1 MGVAHAAAMRLTGK
15 TAVVTGAAG
24 NIGLATTRLFLK
36 EGARVLLVDRD
47 ATALEQ
53 ALDSFHPHFGPNLA
67 SGCVADV
74 TDADAVRAYVHRAAT
89 QFGLVDVFFNNA
101 GIEGPSARIAEF
113 PEDGFDA
120 VMAVNVRGVFLGM
133 KYMAPVMRDG
143 GSVIITSSIM
153 GLKGSG
159 GFVAYTASKHA
170 VIGIMRDTAI
180 DLSPRQIRVNSVHPG
195 YVESDMLLRILR
207 NARPGKPDAELLA
220 AFAGKSRLGQCVS
233 PVQVAEMVVFL
244 ASDESR
250 MATGQTFVV
259 DAGALL

>member
-1 MGVAHAAAMRLTGK
+1 MRLTGK

-24 NIGLATTRLFLK
+24 NIGLATARLFLK
-36 EGARVLLVDRD
+36 EGARVLLVDHD
-47 ATALEQ
+47 ANALDQALESLESAQ
-53 ALDSFHPHFGPNLA
+53 A

-74 TDADAVRAYVHRAAT
+74 TDVDAVRAYVHRAAT

-101 GIEGPSARIAEF
+101 GIEGPTARITEF
-113 PEDGFDA
+113 PEDGFDR

-143 GSVIITSSIM
+143 GSVIITSSIA
-153 GLKGSG
+153 GLMGSG

-180 DLSPRQIRVNSVHPG
+180 DLASRRIRVNTVHPG
-195 YVESDMLLRILR
+195 FVESDMLLRILR
-207 NARPGKPDAELLA
+207 DVMPGKPDAELLS
-220 AFAGKSRLGQCVS
+220 AFAAKARLGQCVS

>member
-1 MGVAHAAAMRLTGK
+1 MGAHAARMRLAGK
-15 TAVVTGAAG
+15 TCVVTGAAG
-24 NIGLATTRLFLK
+24 NIGLATTRQFLK

-47 ATALEQ
+47 AAALEQ
-53 ALDSFHPHFGPNLA
+53 ALEELESEQA

-74 TDADAVRAYVHRAAT
+74 TDADAVRAYVHRAST

-101 GIEGPSARIAEF
+101 GIEGPTARIAEF
-113 PEDGFDA
+113 PEDGFDQ

-133 KYMAPVMRDG
+133 KYMAPVIREG

-153 GLKGSG
+153 GMTGSG

-180 DLSPRQIRVNSVHPG
+180 DLAPRHIRVNTVHPG

-207 NARPGKPDAELLA
+207 SARPGKSDAELLA
-220 AFAGKSRLGQCVS
+220 AFAAKSRLGECVS
-233 PVQVAEMVVFL
+233 PAQVAEMVVFL

-250 MATGQTFVV
+250 MSTGQTFVV

>member
-1 MGVAHAAAMRLTGK
+1 MRLTGK

-24 NIGLATTRLFLK
+24 NIGLATARLFLE

-47 ATALEQ
+47 AEALQ
-53 ALDSFHPHFGPNLA
+53 RALDSLHPVFGPNLA

-74 TDADAVRAYVHRAAT
+74 TDADAVRAYVHRAST

-101 GIEGPSARIAEF
+101 GIEGPTARITEF
-113 PEDGFDA
+113 PEDGFDR

-143 GSVIITSSIM
+143 SSIVITSSIM
-153 GLKGSG
+153 GMKGSG

-180 DLSPRQIRVNSVHPG
+180 DLAPRHIRVNTVHPG

-207 NARPGKPDAELLA
+207 SARPGKTDAELLA
-220 AFAGKSRLGQCVS
+220 AFASKSRLGECVS
-233 PVQVAEMVVFL
+233 PALVAEMVVFL
-244 ASDESR
+244 ASDDSR
-250 MATGQTFVV
+250 MSTGQTFVV